1 MSSFVV
7 PTSDP
12 GAPQHQ
18 NFPDVVRGPT
28 IDTFL
33 RRDRFVYAT
42 SRRLIAT
49 FSNYSTTAAGA
60 VNVYQGYAKLSA
72 LATGKFWIVGYAEKG
87 TVSVNLGG
95 SWAHT
100 YGTTAAGYTQLVT
113 TALTAGAWVPFLITV
128 TKTAGQPY
136 VNLYG
141 LSIYEDRLAEADLP

>member
-12 GAPQHQ
+12 GSPAHST
-18 NFPDVVRGPT
+18 FPDVIRGPT
-28 IDTFL
+28 MDTFL

-49 FSNYSTTAAGA
+49 FSNYSTTAGTATI
-60 VNVYQGYAKLSA
+60 VYQGSAKLSA
-72 LATGKFWIVGYAEKG
+72 LATGKFWITGYAEKG
-87 TVSVNLGG
+87 TVTVGLGG
-95 SWAHT
+95 TWSHT
-100 YGTTAAGYTQLVT
+100 YGVTAAGHTQLVT
-113 TALTAGAWVPFLITV
+113 TALTPGTWATFTITV

-141 LSIYEDRLAEADLP
+141 LSIYEDRIPEASLP